1 MSANLKS
8 SLRAANLLYLVVM
21 VLMVANLALTF
32 IPHYVRLTLNQ
43 AFFIFLPALLFLRY
57 FDKSR
62 TQSIAERVRW
72 RWPGWKVGLLSLVIG
87 VGLYPLSV
95 TIASIFQQV
104 FGYAEF
110 IDPET
115 VIPNTVGMALLAVL
129 AYAVMAPLCEEF
141 FFRGVMQPVYER
153 RFGKWAVLFVGF
165 LFIAFHLSLLQGIS
179 IILIT
184 LALGYVNYR
193 TRSLQASILTHF
205 GANGMAALVITD
217 SVFKTGAQ
225 TWLLSPHAM
234 VAGSLWAVIAL
245 IWLTRLTRQKEEAVS
260 ETSAVE
266 EAVAVQPETPRRNWF
281 SVYWSLVVAV
291 LFIWLPLISI
301 EFIFARS
308 PERVEQLTGAVLP
321 AEPLVVDPVP
331 YQGAE
336 QWRYEIRNIVGDV
349 VGEGTCQIGA
359 AEPALTVTC
368 VSFVEVYDVEYNG
381 GRFLSSGGSRS
392 DLLTWDRAGS
402 RVRGGVTA
410 MDLSDSTFQSE
421 TAWSLSDGA
430 LMVEYSDSNSVS
442 AEVSLPLEEDAD
454 VLLAHANIWPWH
466 LAGVRFDEE
475 PAGRVV
481 RFHPYTWRNA
491 TQDQGPVAEARR
503 MAVLGEEVVETPAGT
518 FTAWKVT
525 IGRDETAWYDVSN
538 GVTVVKFFNGM
549 ETWNLK

>member
-1 MSANLKS
+1 MNRQAA
-8 SLRAANLLYLVVM
+8 LRPVNLLYLVVM
-21 VLMVANLALTF
+21 VFMLANLALSF
-32 IPHYVRLTLNQ
+32 IPQFVRLNLNE
-43 AFFIFLPALLFLRY
+43 ALLIFLPAYLFLR
-57 FDKSR
+57 FFEKD
-62 TQSIAERVRW
+62 TTHTLAERVRW

-87 VGLYPLSV
+87 IGLYPISITLA
-95 TIASIFQQV
+95 TIFQQV
-104 FGYAEF
+104 LGYTDLV
-110 IDPET
+110 DPGT
-115 VIPNTVGMALLAVL
+115 VLPTTVGAAVLAVI

-184 LALGYVNYR
+184 LALGYVNYQ

-217 SVFKTGAQ
+217 GVFKTGAQ
-225 TWLLSPHAM
+225 TWLLSPNTI
-234 VAGSLWAVIAL
+234 VAGVLIAVLSL
-245 IWLTRLTRQKEEAVS
+245 IWLLRFTRQPSEAKV
-260 ETSAVE
+260 ETPVVE
-266 EAVAVQPETPRRNWF
+266 TEIAAQPEAPRRGWLR
-281 SVYWSLVVAV
+281 VYWPILVAL
-291 LFIWLPLISI
+291 LFIWLPLISV
-301 EFIFARS
+301 EVVFSRS
-308 PERVEQLTGAVLP
+308 PELLEQLTGVEQP
-321 AEPLVVDPVP
+321 GEPLVVDPVP
-331 YQGAE
+331 WQGSE

-402 RVRGGVTA
+402 RVSGGVTA
-410 MDLSDSTFQSE
+410 MDLSSSTFQSE

-430 LMVEYSDSNSVS
+430 LMVEYADSNSVS
-442 AEVSLPLEEDAD
+442 ADVSLLLEDDEN

-466 LAGVRFDEE
+466 LAGVRFDEK

-503 MAVLGEEVVETPAGT
+503 LAVLGEEVVETPAGT

-525 IGRDETAWYDVSN
+525 IGRDETAWYDISN